1 MKDDSILEPL
11 KMFNGKF
18 KQIQHEN
25 GEKYFEELVKESK
38 IDVNANRETIKK
50 YKNEFEQGQYYEK
63 KEGSVRGIKILLVIV
78 GIAALISGLT
88 MAFSGVKSSSA
99 LFIVLGIAIF
109 ALGIF
114 SFVAVFTKIN
124 KIIEER
130 KRKKE
135 EFYKKASDLKV
146 IAYNQMAPLNSL
158 YDYYMT
164 SEIIEHTS
172 SLIQL
177 DDIFDADKYEYL
189 HEKFNLGEV
198 TDPNTSVNY
207 VVSGSIVGN
216 PFVIVNTFNMQMVQ
230 KVYTGSIVIHWT
242 TIERSKNGT
251 RTVHHS
257 QTLTA
262 SVTKPAP
269 DYYYDTRLI
278 YGCDAA
284 PNLSFG
290 HEPTNINGMN
300 ERQLEKYVKRETKKL
315 EEKEEKA
322 TKNGE
327 NFTVMANNEFDALFN
342 GDDRDNEVEFRLL
355 FTPLAQKNMLDL
367 LKSKVP
373 YGDDFYFYKH
383 KKLNYIISSHSQNFD
398 YNPDMSIFHH
408 FDVDEAKK
416 NFVEFNDK
424 YYQSLYFDLAPL
436 LAIPSYQQ
444 IKTQEYIYNTP
455 YRANLT
461 SYEHES
467 LANRFDKD
475 LLKHPESSTNLI
487 IKTKFETKN
496 GKSDQVTIEAHSFK
510 AVKQTTVVSKLG
522 GDGRM
527 HAVPV
532 VWYEYIPIVKNTLME
547 AKNTK
552 LRKNEYLK
560 EKNNSEF
567 SQFMSQ
573 YSKNNAIIYERGL
586 FSVLLDKE
594 LDENSSLKF
603 NSLLARKGEKE

>member
-1 MKDDSILEPL
+1 MKWKKFTLETTTDAVDYLGSMFDDIGIEGMEIEDNVPLTESETKGMFIDILPELPPDDGTARVSFYLDEDEDTEEKL
-11 KMFNGKF
+11 KAVREGLEEIRQFVNIGTAKITESETDDKDWINNWKQYF
-18 KQIQHEN
+18 KPFTVDHILI
-25 GEKYFEELVKESK
+25 KPTWEE
-38 IDVNANRETIKK
+38 IP
-50 YKNEFEQGQYYEK
+50 
-63 KEGSVRGIKILLVIV
+63 
-78 GIAALISGLT
+78 
-88 MAFSGVKSSSA
+88 
-99 LFIVLGIAIF
+99 
-109 ALGIF
+109 
-114 SFVAVFTKIN
+114 
-124 KIIEER
+124 EEH
-130 KRKKE
+130 KDK
-135 EFYKKASDLKV
+135 L
-146 IAYNQMAPLNSL
+146 
-158 YDYYMT
+158 
-164 SEIIEHTS
+164 
-172 SLIQL
+172 LIQI
-177 DDIFDADKYEYL
+177 DPGTAFGTGK
-189 HEKFNLGEV
+189 HE
-198 TDPNTSVNY
+198 
-207 VVSGSIVGN
+207 
-216 PFVIVNTFNMQMVQ
+216 
-230 KVYTGSIVIHWT
+230 T
-242 TIERSKNGT
+242 TQLCI
-251 RTVHHS
+251 
-257 QTLTA
+257 
-262 SVTKPAP
+262 
-269 DYYYDTRLI
+269 
-278 YGCDAA
+278 
-284 PNLSFG
+284 
-290 HEPTNINGMN
+290 
-300 ERQLEKYVKRETKKL
+300 RQLEKYVKRETKKL

-416 NFVEFNDK
+416 NFVEFNDE

-455 YRANLT
+455 YRANIT

-475 LLKHPESSTNLI
+475 LLKHPESSTSLI
-487 IKTKFETKN
+487 IKTKFDAKN
-496 GKSDQVTIEAHSFK
+496 GKSDQVTIEARSFK